1 MRIPFDYLLIS
12 WVINNAHNHGYF
24 IHLARKG
31 QQMHFMSVNKS
42 RKRSGFVTYSYT
54 LYFKDRALTTVK
66 RDAKFKNGFVKG
78 IPLICFVN
86 RRYTK
91 GVPFPSKMLY
101 KRVRVESPCIK
112 LCWVAAITQGKKTLP
127 TRPVVMPCSRSAIF
141 KFFLVRYVT
150 SSQLSEDEQ
159 IDKWEVRRETTAA
172 SLNLYTVPTFMAYL
186 WETWIDIYGCWHYSQ
201 ARSSVAP
208 RFH

>member
-1 MRIPFDYLLIS
+1 
-12 WVINNAHNHGYF
+12 
-24 IHLARKG
+24 
-31 QQMHFMSVNKS
+31 MSVNKS
-42 RKRSGFVTYSYT
+42 RKRSGFVIYSYT
-54 LYFKDRALTTVK
+54 LYFKDRALTTVQ
-66 RDAKFKNGFVKG
+66 RDTKFKNGFVKG

-101 KRVRVESPCIK
+101 KRVRAESPCIK
-112 LCWVAAITQGKKTLP
+112 LCCVPPSPREENLP
-127 TRPVVMPCSRSAIF
+127 TRPVVMPCSRSPTF

-159 IDKWEVRRETTAA
+159 IDRWEVRRETTAA
-172 SLNLYTVPTFMAYL
+172 SLNLCTVPTFMAHL
-186 WETWIDIYGCWHYSQ
+186 WKIWTDICGPWHYSLD
-201 ARSSVAP
+201 RSSTPP